1 MSTMNRTLPRLALL
15 AILGAGLSASGA
27 LAQSLQPGAG
37 TGLGLGPR
45 TSAAAAALPEA
56 PAPVSSSD
64 GIAAVVGNQ
73 VITRYDLDLR
83 VRNALQAMQQQHQG
97 QQLPTAS
104 QVRGQ
109 VLNEMIDE
117 YALAEYAEESGI
129 DVSDPTLQ
137 RAVGQI
143 ATNNHISLDQLRQQV
158 SAQGMGWKDFEAQ
171 IKREILIA
179 RLRQRDVAAKVT
191 VGEQDVDD
199 FLARHD
205 AGASAGGDVKLHLA
219 QIFVPLPDHPTA
231 ADLSAGRD
239 IIEHAAALLQQ
250 GRRFGVVA
258 RQFSQG
264 PGALHGGDLGTRAQ
278 SQWPGLFVRAVSDLQ
293 PGQVSQVIRSP
304 AGFHILKLLGR
315 EQAGALPQTAMQ
327 AQVREIVI
335 DADNDHSRKAAVH
348 ELDAV
353 RHAVESGE
361 VSFAAK
367 AKEISQDLSSAPK
380 GGDLGWLLPGQL
392 PPVLDAALDNLNPGE
407 VSQPLLLP
415 GKVVL
420 LQLVDR
426 REHALGPGQ
435 ERAVARNLLLQR
447 KEAKAFEELVQ
458 DVRERTYVRLPE
470 DGS

>member
-1 MSTMNRTLPRLALL
+1 MNRTLPRLALL
-15 AILGAGLSASGA
+15 AVLGAGLSGGAA
-27 LAQSLQPGAG
+27 LAQSLQPGPAM
-37 TGLGLGPR
+37 GLGLAPQP
-45 TSAAAAALPEA
+45 AAQAAA
-56 PAPVSSSD
+56 PAPSSSSD

-83 VRNALQAMQQQHQG
+83 VRNALQALQQQHRAP
-97 QQLPTAS
+97 LPTLA
-104 QVRGQ
+104 QVRPQ

-117 YALAEYAEESGI
+117 YALAEYAQESGI
-129 DVSDPTLQ
+129 EVGDPTLQ
-137 RAVGQI
+137 RALQQI
-143 ATNNHISLDQLRQQV
+143 ATNNHLDLEQLRSQV
-158 SAQGMGWKDFEAQ
+158 TAQGMGWKDFESQ
-171 IKREILIA
+171 IRREMLIA
-179 RLRQRDVAAKVT
+179 RLRERDVASKVT
-191 VGEQDVDD
+191 VSEQDIDD
-199 FLARHD
+199 YLARHG
-205 AGASAGGDVKLHLA
+205 AGAAGGDPELHLA

-231 ADLSAGRD
+231 ADISAGRD

-250 GRRFGVVA
+250 GRRFSVVA

-264 PGALHGGDLGTRAQ
+264 QGALHGGDLGTRAQ
-278 SQWPGLFVRAVSDLQ
+278 SQWPGLFVRAVSELQ

-315 EQAGALPQTAMQ
+315 EQPGGLPRTAMQ

-353 RHAVESGE
+353 RRAVESGD
-361 VSFAAK
+361 VSFAAM
-367 AKEISQDLSSAPK
+367 AKEISQDLSTATK

-392 PPVLDAALDNLNPGE
+392 PPVLDSALDNLNPGQ

-435 ERAVARNLLLQR
+435 ERAVARNMLLQR
-447 KEAKAFEELVQ
+447 KEVKAFEELVQ
-458 DVRERTYVRLPE
+458 DVRERTYVRLPG
-470 DGS
+470 DDDS